1 MLALARLIGEA
12 AGRTVDPEFTQ
23 ARAGELQR
31 SALAVERAH
40 RDLGWTPQVPLAEGV
55 RRVYEWIEAGT
66 LDRAAY

>member
-1 MLALARLIGEA
+1 
-12 AGRTVDPEFTQ
+12 VDPEFTG

-55 RRVYEWIEAGT
+55 RRVYRWIEAGT
-66 LDRAAY
+66 PDRASY